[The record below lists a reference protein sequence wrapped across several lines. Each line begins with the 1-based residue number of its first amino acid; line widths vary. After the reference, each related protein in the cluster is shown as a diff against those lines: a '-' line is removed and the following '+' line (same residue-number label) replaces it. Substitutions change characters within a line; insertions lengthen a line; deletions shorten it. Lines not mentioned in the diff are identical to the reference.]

1 MYVLADN
8 FSIYVVQDNFV
19 RWHKELKY
27 NCTLEPDLHWWYQQR
42 EGQRQI
48 NLETC
53 DFVALMTITKQN
65 RHIDRQLESIRN
77 SYDVF
82 DERLH
87 NLPQQNL
94 FQMRNILSSFRRS
107 LVCVKMQIK
116 SKSLPNKIQH
126 IFRGRDISWFR

>member
-1 MYVLADN
+1 
-8 FSIYVVQDNFV
+8 
-19 RWHKELKY
+19 
-27 NCTLEPDLHWWYQQR
+27 
-42 EGQRQI
+42 
-48 NLETC
+48 
-53 DFVALMTITKQN
+53 MTITKQN
-65 RHIDRQLESIRN
+65 RHIDRHLDSIRN

-116 SKSLPNKIQH
+116 SKSLPNKIFPIQRKGH
-126 IFRGRDISWFR
+126 ILVQIVSVSNGGVLFKCNDST